1 MTVGAIRT
9 VGIKVVLVRVNV
21 GTMDIAVGKANL
33 AVQEERRQL
42 ASITPTGVSSKQV
55 MAKL

>member
-21 GTMDIAVGKANL
+21 GTMDIAVGKAKM
-33 AVQEERRQL
+33 AVQMERRQL
-42 ASITPTGVSSKQV
+42 ASIKPTGVSSKQV